1 MKSRFS
7 MRIVSLTV
15 FAALAIPA
23 ELAAQEP
30 QSNQLPRYAV
40 IDLGTLGGT
49 FSVAVSVNNKSWI
62 TGDAT
67 LLDDTAAHGFLRQHG
82 ANIDLGTLGGSNSR
96 GLGLNELGK
105 VVGEAENSLPDPMN
119 ENFCFFG
126 TGSICLPFAWQDGAI
141 TPLTTLGGSNGIA
154 SDINNR
160 GQIGGV
166 AENSTL
172 DSTCA
177 GPEFRS
183 EPVIWSNGNIRQLP
197 TVLGDPD
204 GFVQALNNKGQA
216 VGGSGDCWTS
226 FSSFSL
232 HAVLWQNGS
241 ATNLGNLGGALF
253 STAGA
258 INDQGQ
264 VVGTSDLPGDTNF
277 FAGPFGNAHGFLW
290 QHGVITDLG
299 TLPGDSNSFAQS
311 VNNEGEA
318 VGIGSRAIV
327 WKNGVAADL
336 NTLVP
341 GPPFSPLYLL
351 QANGI
356 NDRGEIVGWGL
367 AANGETHAFLAIPCD
382 ESHAEDAACNDVG
395 FIAGTDLGYPADG
408 IDGSSALIR
417 SNPALRAR
425 FGRML
430 DRPRVQR
437 FSSRLGPNPG
447 IEPVR

>member
-1 MKSRFS
+1 MKSNTL
-7 MRIVSLTV
+7 MRVTAMVL
-15 FAALAIPA
+15 FALLATPVR
-23 ELAAQEP
+23 LPAQEKP
-30 QSNQLPRYAV
+30 TPHYAV
-40 IDLGTLGGT
+40 TDLGTLGGT

-67 LLDDTAAHGFLRQHG
+67 LSDDAASRGFLRQHG

-96 GLGLNELGK
+96 SQGVNQVGQ
-105 VVGEAENSLPDPMN
+105 VVGGAESSLIDPMN

-126 TGSICLPFAWQDGAI
+126 TASICLPFLWQDGAI
-141 TPLTTLGGSNGIA
+141 APLTTLGGSNGIA
-154 SDINNR
+154 FDINSR

-166 AENSTL
+166 AENSTP

-177 GPEFRS
+177 GPEFSS
-183 EPVIWSNGNIRQLP
+183 EPVIWDNGNIRRLP

-241 ATNLGNLGGALF
+241 ATNLGTLGGTLF
-253 STAGA
+253 SAASA

-264 VVGTSDLPGDTNF
+264 VMGTSDLPGDTNF
-277 FAGPFGNAHGFLW
+277 FAGPFVNAHGFVW

-311 VNNEGEA
+311 INNKGQV
-318 VGIGSRAIV
+318 VGIGSRAII
-327 WKNGVAADL
+327 WQNGVATDL

-356 NDRGEIVGWGL
+356 NDRGEIVGFGL
-367 AANGETHAFLAIPCD
+367 AASGETHAFLAIPCD
-382 ESHAEDAACNDVG
+382 ETHADDAACNGGG
-395 FIAGTDLGYPADG
+395 FIAGTDLGSAAGVIEGP
-408 IDGSSALIR
+408 SALTR
-417 SNPALRAR
+417 SNPALHAR
-425 FGRML
+425 FGPML
-430 DRPRVQR
+430 NRPRVQR
-437 FSSRLGPNPG
+437 FPSRLGPNPG
-447 IEPVR
+447 IAPVR